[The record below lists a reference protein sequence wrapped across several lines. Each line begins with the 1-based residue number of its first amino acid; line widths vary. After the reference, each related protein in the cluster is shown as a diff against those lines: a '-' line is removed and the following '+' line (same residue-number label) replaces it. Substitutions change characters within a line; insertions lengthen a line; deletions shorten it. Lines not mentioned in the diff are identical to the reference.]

1 MEGERARVAG
11 NARGVWDRGRAEK
24 CVRSRRVVAVVLG
37 VGVTQCRERGE
48 AGEQASDLVEADG
61 ERVAV
66 RVVEGRLLGA

>member
-1 MEGERARVAG
+1 M
-11 NARGVWDRGRAEK
+11 
-24 CVRSRRVVAVVLG
+24 VAVVLG